1 MNAIERAIN
10 IAGNATRLA
19 NILGVSVQAVCFW
32 RDGRRGIP
40 AEKCTAIERA
50 TEGAVTRRDL
60 RPDDWREI
68 WPELEEQEAPNA

>member
-19 NILGVSVQAVCFW
+19 NLLGVSVQAVCFW

-40 AEKCTAIERA
+40 VEKCTAIERA
-50 TEGAVTRRDL
+50 TGGAVSRRDL
-60 RPDDWREI
+60 RPDDWHEI
-68 WPELEEQEAPNA
+68 WPELAEQETPSA

>member
-19 NILGVSVQAVCFW
+19 NLLGVSVQAVCFW

-40 AEKCTAIERA
+40 VEKCTAIERA
-50 TEGAVTRRDL
+50 TGGAVTRRDL
-60 RPDDWREI
+60 RPDDWHEI
-68 WPELEEQEAPNA
+68 WPELAEQEAPNA

>member
-50 TEGAVTRRDL
+50 TGGAVTRRDL

-68 WPELEEQEAPNA
+68 WPELAEQEAPSA